1 MNLTKL
7 IRVYEL
13 STQKSYAP
21 QALLTTSFNFFRD
34 CRTIDNMLKAII
46 NALLVNACNQTIMW
60 HAQKKYNCYFQYHVA
75 FCTSQ

>member
-21 QALLTTSFNFFRD
+21 QALLTTIFNFFRD
-34 CRTIDNMLKAII
+34 CRTIDNMLKTII

-60 HAQKKYNCYFQYHVA
+60 HAQRNIIAIFNIM
-75 FCTSQ
+75 